1 MNNITNHWLAIM
13 DKLRSMEIFVAVVD
27 TGNFTAAA
35 ASFDISP
42 VMVGKHIAQLEA
54 TLGARLLTRTTRRQ
68 SLTEI
73 GRQYV
78 DSCRAILAQIAAAE
92 SGAEAMRSV
101 PRGRLRITAP
111 FSFGSEWLT
120 PAISDYL
127 GLHPEV
133 SVDLN
138 LNDRMVDLVEEGYDA
153 AVRIGALDDSGMI
166 ARPLFHYAMAIC
178 ASPAYLA
185 RHGTPQTP
193 DDLAAHECLDFMV
206 GTVGVH
212 WRLQSIQEL
221 RGKREQ
227 APSRFRTNSGQ
238 ALRMAALKDFGIV
251 MQAEV
256 LLAQDIAA
264 GRLVPVLC
272 GYLPA
277 PRPMHL
283 VYPRDRQA
291 TPKLTTFID
300 FMVERFGPAA
310 SLPLASSAQ
319 GTALTA
325 P

>member
-1 MNNITNHWLAIM
+1 M

-27 TGNFTAAA
+27 AGNFTAAA
-35 ASFDISP
+35 SAFQLSP
-42 VMVGKHIAQLEA
+42 VMVGKHIAHLEA

-73 GRQYV
+73 GAQYV
-78 DSCRAILAQIAAAE
+78 EQCRAILAQIAAAE

-111 FSFGSEWLT
+111 VSFGSEWLA

-127 GLHPEV
+127 RLHPEV
-133 SVDLN
+133 GVDLS

-166 ARPLFHYAMAIC
+166 ARPLFNYAMAIC
-178 ASPAYLA
+178 ASPAYLKK
-185 RHGTPQTP
+185 HGTPRTP
-193 DDLAAHECLDFMV
+193 DDLARHECLDFMV
-206 GTVGVH
+206 GAVGVR
-212 WRLQSIQEL
+212 WRLQSVHGL
-221 RGKREQ
+221 RGLR
-227 APSRFRTNSGQ
+227 ALPPSRFRTNSGQ

-264 GRLVPVLC
+264 GRLKPVLC
-272 GYLPA
+272 DYLPPA
-277 PRPMHL
+277 RPMHL
-283 VYPRDRQA
+283 VYPRDRLA

-300 FMVERFGPAA
+300 FIVERFGPAA
-310 SLPLASSAQ
+310 ALPLASSA
-319 GTALTA
+319 
-325 P
+325 

>member
-1 MNNITNHWLAIM
+1 M

-27 TGNFTAAA
+27 AGNFTAAA
-35 ASFDISP
+35 SAFQLSP
-42 VMVGKHIAQLEA
+42 VMVGKHIAHLEA

-73 GRQYV
+73 GAQYV
-78 DSCRAILAQIAAAE
+78 EQCRAILAQIAAAE
-92 SGAEAMRSV
+92 TGAEAMRSV

-111 FSFGSEWLT
+111 FSFGSEWLA
-120 PAISDYL
+120 PAITDYL
-127 GLHPEV
+127 RLHPEV
-133 SVDLN
+133 GVDLS

-166 ARPLFHYAMAIC
+166 ARPLFNYAMAIC

-185 RHGTPQTP
+185 RRGTPQTP

-206 GTVGVH
+206 GAVGVR
-212 WRLQSIQEL
+212 WRLQSVHDV
-221 RGKREQ
+221 RGKR
-227 APSRFRTNSGQ
+227 ALPTSRFRTNSGQ
-238 ALRMAALKDFGIV
+238 ALRIAALNDFGIV

-264 GRLVPVLC
+264 GRLVPILC
-272 GYLPA
+272 GYLP
-277 PRPMHL
+277 PSRPMNL

-300 FMVERFGPAA
+300 FIVERFGPAA
-310 SLPLASSAQ
+310 ALPLASSA
-319 GTALTA
+319 
-325 P
+325 